1 MMATYGEIFDELF
14 TKVKNDAKNVNFDE
28 IKDDFMAKFE
38 AAKEAVLGT
47 KSKKKVGGLA
57 GVVAGKSAIATVGTG
72 AGLFYRGYNIY
83 DLAAKCEFEEVAYL
97 LLEGKLP
104 NSAELT
110 EFKAQLIKD
119 RELPCEVKETL
130 KLIPAN
136 AHPMDVMRT
145 GCSILGTIEQERIDA
160 LKLEFKD
167 QLKVGIRLLGIFPS
181 MLLFWH
187 HFHKNGVEMD
197 TASTQDSI
205 AGFFLEKLHN
215 KAPKKLWLDAMNAS
229 LILYAEHEFNA
240 STFTARVVTATL
252 SDVYSAITAAI
263 GALRGPLHGGANE
276 AAMELLAEFKTPSE
290 ATKGIYEKLAN
301 KSKIMGFG
309 HRVYTTHDPRNV
321 VIKEWS
327 KKLADDCGDSE
338 KLFERSEA
346 IEKVMWDEKKLFPNL
361 DFYSASSYHFMG
373 IPTEYFTPIFIMSR
387 TSGWLAH
394 IYEQRADNKL
404 IRPSSEYTGPDEL
417 KFVELKDRK

>member
-1 MMATYGEIFDELF
+1 MATYGEIFDELF

-346 IEKVMWDEKKLFPNL
+346 IEKVMCDEKKLFPNL

>member
-1 MMATYGEIFDELF
+1 MATYGEIFDELF

-119 RELPCEVKETL
+119 RELPREVKETL
-130 KLIPAN
+130 KLVPAN

>member
-1 MMATYGEIFDELF
+1 MATYGEIFDELF

-38 AAKEAVLGT
+38 AAKEAVLGI

-119 RELPCEVKETL
+119 RELPREVKETL

>member
-1 MMATYGEIFDELF
+1 MATYGEIFDELF

-38 AAKEAVLGT
+38 AAKEAVLGI

-119 RELPCEVKETL
+119 RELPREVKETL
-130 KLIPAN
+130 KLVPAN

>member
-1 MMATYGEIFDELF
+1 MATYGEIFDELF

-28 IKDDFMAKFE
+28 IKDDFMTKFE

-119 RELPCEVKETL
+119 RELPREVKETL
-130 KLIPAN
+130 KLVPAN

>member
-38 AAKEAVLGT
+38 AAKEAVLGV

-119 RELPCEVKETL
+119 RELPREVKETL